1 MSGFEITPVAEQVC
15 RHVRQQRTD
24 PIYGYAYD
32 VAESV
37 AGPNGYGPC
46 RQCLKKFTEG
56 ERRLL
61 FLYNPFSTEIGDF
74 AGPIFIHE
82 QECTPFPAG
91 DAFPDQLR
99 DLPLLLR
106 SYDTNGHFLAE
117 IYPEDRSI
125 EAGISELFDT
135 PAAHE
140 VHIRNTQAKCF
151 VAKAARTG
159 NLG

>member
-37 AGPNGYGPC
+37 AGPRGYGPC
-46 RQCLKKFTEG
+46 RQCLKKFAKG

-61 FLYNPFSTEIGDF
+61 FLYNPFSAEIGDF

-82 QECTPFPAG
+82 RECTPFPG
-91 DAFPDQLR
+91 SNVFPHQLR
-99 DLPLLLR
+99 DLSLLLR
-106 SYDTNGHFLAE
+106 SYDVNGHFVAE
-117 IYPEDRSI
+117 INLEDQSV
-125 EAGISELFDT
+125 EAGISELFDA

-140 VHIRNTQAKCF
+140 VHIRNTRAKCF
-151 VAKAARTG
+151 VVKASRTG
-159 NLG
+159 NQG